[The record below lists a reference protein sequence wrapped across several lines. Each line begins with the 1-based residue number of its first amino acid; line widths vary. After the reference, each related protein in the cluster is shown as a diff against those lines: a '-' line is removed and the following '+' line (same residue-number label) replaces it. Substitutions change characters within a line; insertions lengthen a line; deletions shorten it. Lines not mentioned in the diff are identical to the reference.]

1 MTKHFA
7 RTARRPSRWFLTLL
21 AASLSCSAEAQPP
34 VLLADFD
41 GPDYNGWEPT
51 GEAFGKTPSA
61 PSPHVV
67 GYLGKSLVDTRTGT
81 TNHATGV
88 LTSPPFE
95 VSRDNITFLI
105 GGCRIP
111 GVACIYL
118 VVDGKVV
125 RHAIGDQR
133 WICLDRAK
141 DLWACVMKRQ
151 GWDVREFAGKQAQ
164 IRIVDKDPNSYVMV
178 DQIELTDG
186 PLQAELRLAKI
197 LSDNMVLQQEKEAR
211 IWGWARPGKDV
222 TVTISEDESVAKPY
236 LSDEAGTPSDEY
248 EVTVAY
254 TEKNAP
260 AFSAQSKTTK
270 ADETGRWQVELAP
283 MPAGF
288 TPKYIVARSGDQGV
302 AIRNVLIGELWVCAG
317 QSNMGWQGFHRKD
330 REAASA
336 DFPGL
341 RYIAWSDSWYQPL
354 EDIRNEVRWQV
365 CSPKAAQRFSAVPYL
380 YGMFLHRYLKVP
392 VGIINVARGGT
403 LGQTWCLR
411 EELDDSDSV
420 ILKTVL
426 KDYDAK
432 TAAWEDI
439 VQVEERMTEWKESCE
454 QLRAEH
460 AKKAAEA
467 KAAGKKEPKL
477 RAPKPPGDPRNGW
490 SPPAGLFNATVMPIR
505 HLGLRGVLYYQ
516 GENQAFSRWTRY
528 EHTFPRIPGSFR
540 KAFGEKDLPFGC
552 IGQAGWGKYGAEPE
566 LETARGGYQIV
577 RDIQQRALRDDPNAG
592 YIATYPTGNS
602 NIHPPDKYPVA
613 EYASLWA
620 LAKVY
625 EKPVIHR
632 GPVFREMVKDG
643 SRLFLFFDPDPLIQE
658 QWIKPD
664 KTPPWWAV
672 LPVTREGSGELKG
685 FIIAGEDRRWYP
697 AKAKRVPRDRKW
709 TLEVQSP
716 MVKDPVAVRYGWA
729 CWPTGNLVGANN
741 LPMPTFRT
749 DDWPLPVGVNYSKEA
764 QKEADEELRRLK
776 EEAEKQALDRK
787 IRQMQSD
794 LPALEMELH
803 VRKNQNWK
811 ALAESRIARMGS
823 VLDVLEKDSSR
834 YPELKEAMKQARETI
849 DRLKAQAES
858 IGKGE

>member
-1 MTKHFA
+1 MTDLH
-7 RTARRPSRWFLTLL
+7 RTQTRTSGWTLAFLTIC
-21 AASLSCSAEAQPP
+21 LSCRAEERPA
-34 VLLADFD
+34 VVLADFD
-41 GPDYNGWEPT
+41 GPDYNGWEVT

-67 GYLGKSLVDTRTGT
+67 GYLGKSLADTRTGT

-95 VSRDNITFLI
+95 VSRNNVTFLI
-105 GGCRIP
+105 GGSKVP
-111 GVACIYL
+111 GVACIYF

-125 RHAIGDQR
+125 RHAVGDQR

-151 GWDVREFAGKQAQ
+151 GWDVREFAGEQAQ
-164 IRIVDKDPNSYVMV
+164 IRIVDKAPNSYVMV
-178 DQIELTDG
+178 DQIELTDE

-197 LSDNMVLQQEKEAR
+197 FTDSMVLQQGKPAR
-211 IWGWARPGKDV
+211 IWGWARPGSEV
-222 TVTISEDESVAKPY
+222 AVSITEDESAAKLY
-236 LSDEAGTPSDEY
+236 LSEETETPTEEY
-248 EVTVAY
+248 EVTVTY
-254 TEKNAP
+254 TERNAP
-260 AFSAQSKTTK
+260 AFTAQTKTAT
-270 ADETGRWQVELAP
+270 ADEAGRWQTELAP
-283 MPAGF
+283 MTAGF
-288 TPKYIVARSGDQGV
+288 TQKYVVVKSGEQGV
-302 AIRNVLIGELWVCAG
+302 AIKNVLIGEIWVCAG
-317 QSNMGWQGFHRKD
+317 QSNMGWGGFHRKD

-341 RYIAWSDSWYQPL
+341 RYIAWNDSWHKPL
-354 EDIRNEVRWQV
+354 DDIRNAVRWQV

-411 EELDDSDSV
+411 EELDDIDSV

-426 KDYDAK
+426 KDYDAE
-432 TAAWEDI
+432 TATWEDM
-439 VQVEERMTEWKESCE
+439 VQVEERMTKWKESCD

-460 AKKAAEA
+460 AKKVAEA

-477 RAPKPPGDPRNGW
+477 RDPRLPGDPRNGW

-505 HLGLRGVLYYQ
+505 HLSLRGVLYYQ
-516 GENQAFSRWTRY
+516 GENQAFRRWTRY

-540 KAFGEKDLPFGC
+540 KAFGEKELPFGC
-552 IGQAGWGKYGAEPE
+552 IGQAGWGKFEADPE

-577 RDIQQRALRDDPNAG
+577 RDIQQRALKDDPNAG
-592 YIATYPTGNS
+592 YIAIYPTGNS
-602 NIHPPDKYPVA
+602 NIHPPDKFPVA

-625 EKPVIHR
+625 KKPVVHR

-643 SRLFLFFDPDPLIQE
+643 SRMFLFFDPDPLVQQ
-658 QWIKPD
+658 QWVKPD

-672 LPVTREGSGELKG
+672 LPMPREGSSELKG
-685 FIIAGEDRRWYP
+685 FIIAGEDRRWCP
-697 AKAKRVPRDRKW
+697 AKARNAKRDGKW
-709 TLEVQSP
+709 ALEVHSP
-716 MVKDPVAVRYGWA
+716 LVKDPVAVRYGWA
-729 CWPTGNLVGANN
+729 CWPTGNLVGASC

-749 DDWPLPVGVNYSKEA
+749 DNWPLPVGVNYSKEA

-776 EEAEKQALDRK
+776 EQAERQALDRK

-794 LPALEMELH
+794 LPALELQLH
-803 VRKNQNWK
+803 VHKNKNWK
-811 ALAESRIARMGS
+811 QLAESRIARMEAI
-823 VLDVLEKDSSR
+823 LAALEKDNSR
-834 YPELKEAMKQARETI
+834 YPELKEEVKAAREVVK
-849 DRLKAQAES
+849 RLKARAES
-858 IGKGE
+858 IGQEE